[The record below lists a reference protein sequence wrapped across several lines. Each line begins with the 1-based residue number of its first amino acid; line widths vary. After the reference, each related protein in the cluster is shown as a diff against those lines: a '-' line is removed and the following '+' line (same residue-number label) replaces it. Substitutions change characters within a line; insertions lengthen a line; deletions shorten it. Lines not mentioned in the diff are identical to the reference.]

1 MPWLQL
7 RVDTNR
13 QQAEKIEDALLF
25 AGAVSVTLQDN
36 ADQPILEPGLGET
49 PLWEQTRVTG
59 LFDAEVDTAVAE
71 ARAASFLCELLP
83 NARWEQLEDK
93 DWEREWMRH
102 YKPIQCGEDLWIC
115 PSWCQPPQPDAVNLL
130 LDPGLAFGTGTHP
143 TTFLCLQWLAREP
156 LAGKSA
162 IDFGCGSGIL
172 GIGALLLG
180 TERAIGTDMDP
191 QALIASR
198 DNAERNGIGPQRFP
212 VYPPEKMPRQPADVI
227 LANILAGPL
236 VELAPQLIE
245 LTRVG
250 GRLCLSGILASQA
263 ERVKAAYSPHID
275 FDLDGRKEGW
285 IRLSGTRTRNRR
297 LEGGECAHGE
307 RPYANPMA
315 MLF

>member
-7 RVDTNR
+7 RVDTSR
-13 QQAEKIEDALLF
+13 EQAERIENALLS

-49 PLWEQTRVTG
+49 PLWDQTRVTG

-93 DWEREWMRH
+93 DWEREWMSH
-102 YKPIQCGEDLWIC
+102 YKPIQCGDKLWIC
-115 PSWCQPPQPDAVNLL
+115 PSWCEPPDPQAVNLL

-143 TTFLCLQWLAREP
+143 TTFLCLQWLAQEP
-156 LAGKSA
+156 LAGKTV

-180 TERAIGTDMDP
+180 ADSACGTDIDP
-191 QALIASR
+191 QALLASR
-198 DNAERNGIGPQRFP
+198 DNAQRNGLPIERFP
-212 VYPPEKMPRQPADVI
+212 VYLPEKMPQEPADI
-227 LANILAGPL
+227 MLANILAGPL
-236 VELAPQLIE
+236 VDLAPQLID
-245 LTRVG
+245 LTRIG

-263 ERVKAAYSPHID
+263 EQVKSAYQQWVD
-275 FDLDGRKEGW
+275 FDEDGQREEW
-285 IRLSGTRTRNRR
+285 IRLSGTRAR
-297 LEGGECAHGE
+297 
-307 RPYANPMA
+307 
-315 MLF
+315 

>member
-7 RVDTNR
+7 RVDTDR
-13 QQAEKIEDALLF
+13 DHAEKIEDALLF

-36 ADQPILEPGLGET
+36 ADQPILEPGLGEV
-49 PLWEQTRVTG
+49 PLWDQTRVTG
-59 LFDAEVDTAVAE
+59 LFDAEVDTAVTE
-71 ARAASFLCELLP
+71 AKAASYLCELLP

-93 DWEREWMRH
+93 DWEREWMSH
-102 YKPIQCGEDLWIC
+102 YKPIRCGEKLWIC
-115 PSWCQPPQPDAVNLL
+115 PSWCEPPDPDAVNLL

-143 TTFLCLQWLAREP
+143 TTFLCLQWLAQED

-180 TERAIGTDMDP
+180 AERALGTDIDP

-198 DNAERNGIGPQRFP
+198 DNARRNGIDPERFP
-212 VYPPEKMPRQPADVI
+212 VYLPEQLPREPADVM

-236 VELAPQLIE
+236 VELAPQLVE

-250 GRLCLSGILASQA
+250 GRICLSGILASQA
-263 ERVKAAYSPHID
+263 EQVKAAYRRWIN
-275 FDLDGRKEGW
+275 FDEDGQREDW
-285 IRLSGTRTRNRR
+285 VRLSGTRVR
-297 LEGGECAHGE
+297 
-307 RPYANPMA
+307 
-315 MLF
+315 